1 MKIFQKNP
9 RRTLHYTMSLIG
21 GISGSYAILIRGGN
35 FGAAETTNLIELF
48 LDMARFDLPDILIRL
63 GILCLYSSSIVLA
76 HLAEKKLPSGN
87 IRLCLAAESLCILL
101 AGFLPIS
108 VHPLVALY
116 PIFAMSAL
124 QWQTFTCPETYN
136 SSTIFSTNN
145 LKQALLSWTD
155 YRLERNP
162 SQTARAVFFTMTL
175 AFFHA
180 GVLLGWFAVQAFGTR
195 AIWTALLPLLWVR
208 STLSGLKSR

>member
-76 HLAEKKLPSGN
+76 HLAEKSFPPGISGYVLPRKAS
-87 IRLCLAAESLCILL
+87 
-101 AGFLPIS
+101 
-108 VHPLVALY
+108 
-116 PIFAMSAL
+116 
-124 QWQTFTCPETYN
+124 
-136 SSTIFSTNN
+136 
-145 LKQALLSWTD
+145 
-155 YRLERNP
+155 
-162 SQTARAVFFTMTL
+162 VFFWQGS
-175 AFFHA
+175 FPFPYIP
-180 GVLLGWFAVQAFGTR
+180 WSPSTR
-195 AIWTALLPLLWVR
+195 SLP
-208 STLSGLKSR
+208 